1 MNPSTKILLAL
12 AMTLGAVATWAAPPS
27 TAPTTSTA
35 KPVAPP
41 PAAAQ
46 PAAMPPLKG
55 EVLEAIDAPPY
66 TYLRLKTSGGETWAA
81 VLKAPVKKGTQVAV
95 ENPMVMTNF
104 QSKTLNRTF
113 DKIVFGT
120 LAGAPPSSGNVTAAQ
135 MAPAAAAAP
144 GAGSMPMAS
153 SPASPHAGMAAA
165 SPEKAAPME
174 KVAKA
179 AGPDARTVAEAFAQS
194 AKLSGKDVVVRAKVV
209 KFLPSIMGKN
219 WVHLQDGSGS
229 AADGTNDL
237 TANTKQTVKVG
248 DVVVAKGV
256 LRTDVDVGMG
266 SKYKALLEDATFQK

>member
-1 MNPSTKILLAL
+1 MNRLSTTLLAIGL
-12 AMTLGAVATWAAPPS
+12 AMGLGAASAAQPS
-27 TAPTTSTA
+27 TAPTTTTT
-35 KPVAPP
+35 KPAAAPP
-41 PAAAQ
+41 PATAQ
-46 PAAMPPLKG
+46 PAASPPLKG
-55 EVLEAIDAPPY
+55 EVIETIDAPPY
-66 TYLRLKTSGGETWAA
+66 TYLRLKTAGGETWAA
-81 VLKAPVKKGTQVAV
+81 VLKAPVKKGAQVAV
-95 ENPMVMTNF
+95 ENPMVMTDF

-120 LAGAPPSSGNVTAAQ
+120 LAGTPPSSGTVTPAQ
-135 MAPAAAAAP
+135 MTPGAAPAAGSTP
-144 GAGSMPMAS
+144 MGA

-165 SPEKAAPME
+165 SPDKAAPVE

-179 AGPDARTVAEAFAQS
+179 TGPDARTVAEAYAER
-194 AKLSGKDVVVRAKVV
+194 AKLSGKDVVVRARVV

-219 WVHLQDGSGS
+219 WVHLEDGSGS

-248 DVVVAKGV
+248 DIVVAKGV